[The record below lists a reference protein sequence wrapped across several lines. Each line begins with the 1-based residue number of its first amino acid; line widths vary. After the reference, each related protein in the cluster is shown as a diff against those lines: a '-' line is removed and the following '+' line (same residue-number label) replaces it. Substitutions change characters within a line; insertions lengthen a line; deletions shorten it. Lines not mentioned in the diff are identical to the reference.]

1 MKIWNK
7 IASLTHLD
15 AGTPTDEIR
24 RSSSGPSLK
33 RWILIILAGIF
44 IAAGVW
50 LVLLIRNWP
59 FTQQAVAQALKD
71 RFARQ
76 VRIRSFRP
84 TYFPPGGVAEGV
96 SFLHRRRKDMPPLI
110 TVTTLTIRGS
120 YRGLLAFHKSVDKV
134 EISGL
139 KIQVPPKNGDKPGL
153 LPLTNSVSG
162 KTLTIGEITTD
173 GALLEFISKEPG
185 QEPFRLKIDE
195 LKLDNVSE
203 SGPVGFHAVLRNT
216 VPPGEIRSDGQMGPW
231 NEDDPGSTPVSGSY
245 TYQNVKLGFFEGI
258 KGTLSARGKLH
269 GVIGEINSE
278 GDVDVPDFRI
288 TGNSHAIH
296 LSTKYES
303 VVNGTNGD
311 TELDKV
317 QSTFQRTTFL
327 SKGAIAG
334 QSGER
339 GKTVTLEMSAQRARV
354 EDLLR
359 LFASPARP
367 SVIGPIQLRVKVRL
381 PPGAQA
387 FLTRLSLEGDFGI
400 GGERFTNSSVQASVN
415 KLSESAQGESK
426 KEQSEDSETTLS
438 NLKGHVTL
446 KNGIAALSNISF
458 TEPGTLAEI
467 SGTYNLLDKSVNL
480 HGVLHTNGKLS
491 DTTTGFK
498 AILLKAVGPLLKKKT
513 ITVVPFTITGTS
525 NQPAFALDL
534 AGKRKL

>member
-1 MKIWNK
+1 M
-7 IASLTHLD
+7 
-15 AGTPTDEIR
+15 
-24 RSSSGPSLK
+24 
-33 RWILIILAGIF
+33 RWILLVVTVF
-44 IAAGVW
+44 FVAAAVW
-50 LVLLIRNWP
+50 LVLLIRDWP
-59 FTQQAVAQALKD
+59 FTEQAVMQALKD

-76 VRIRSFRP
+76 VQIRSFRP

-96 SFLHRRRKDMPPLI
+96 SFLHRKRKDMPPLI

-139 KIQVPPKNGDKPGL
+139 HIQVPPKNGENPGVF
-153 LPLTNSVSG
+153 PLTNSVSG
-162 KTLTIGEITTD
+162 KNLTIGEITTD

-185 QEPFRLKIDE
+185 KEPFRLKIDE
-195 LKLDNVSE
+195 LKLDNVGE

-216 VPPGEIRSDGQMGPW
+216 VPPGEVRSDGQIGPW

-245 TYQNVKLGFFEGI
+245 TYQNVRLGFFEGI
-258 KGTLSARGKLH
+258 EGTLSARGKFH
-269 GVIGEINSE
+269 GVVGAIDSD
-278 GDVDVPDFRI
+278 GDVDVPSFRI
-288 TGNSHAIH
+288 KGNSHAIH
-296 LSTKYES
+296 LTTKYES

-311 TELDKV
+311 TQLDKV
-317 QSTFQRTTFL
+317 QSSFQRTTFF
-327 SKGAIAG
+327 SKGAVAG
-334 QSGER
+334 ESGES
-339 GKTVTLEMSAQRARV
+339 GKTATLEVSAQQARV
-354 EDLLR
+354 EDLLQ
-359 LFASPARP
+359 LFATEARP
-367 SVIGPIQLRVKVRL
+367 SVVGPIQLRAKIRL
-381 PPGAQA
+381 VPGSQA

-400 GGERFTNSSVQASVN
+400 GGQRFTNTSLQASVN

-426 KEQSEDSETTLS
+426 KQQTEDSGTTLS

-467 SGTYNLLDKSVNL
+467 EGTYNLLDKKVNL

-525 NQPAFALDL
+525 DKPAFALDL